1 MAGHLRAF
9 GVLVMSAAIA
19 LIAATPANATITCS
33 YDAGTLNG
41 VLFVQMSES
50 GDALELTV
58 GSAPELEVIDRSLNS
73 NLGCPGAGGPATVT
87 NTDVVIVN
95 DNSDNPAT
103 PATTDGEVSVKVFRP
118 AYFAPGKTLES
129 GSASFSEIEIQVNFG
144 AGMGDTLEVRGDD
157 PPSTWR
163 LGNGGLDW
171 NAQTPDPVPDADI
184 TSQGAELVLLAG
196 ADNDDAIG
204 AQGGPGVGA
213 PFTVAPLQISGGP
226 GDDTLEGGD
235 STTAFL
241 APGDTLI
248 GDEGDDTLRGFAG
261 DDRLDQGSGDDTMVG
276 GVGTDSVEFSDAPAG
291 VTVDL
296 GRTTQQ
302 NTGDGLDAISEVEQV
317 YGSEASDTLIGNGGP
332 NHLAGRGGD
341 DTLDGRASAD
351 SLVGGAGTD
360 VVSFEEAPTG
370 VVADLTA
377 GTATG
382 GAGADSL
389 VDFENI
395 VGSPFAD
402 TLTGNALDNS
412 IVGLG
417 GTDSISALA
426 GADTVDVRDGEPDI
440 ASCGSDLDTATADLQ
455 TLDTVDADCETVD
468 FLRDE
473 AIELTRHRQGQAAD
487 RPAACRRRPG
497 GLPAGGVH
505 GDGQRGRQDPR
516 CADA

>member
-1 MAGHLRAF
+1 
-9 GVLVMSAAIA
+9 
-19 LIAATPANATITCS
+19 
-33 YDAGTLNG
+33 
-41 VLFVQMSES
+41 
-50 GDALELTV
+50 
-58 GSAPELEVIDRSLNS
+58 
-73 NLGCPGAGGPATVT
+73 
-87 NTDVVIVN
+87 
-95 DNSDNPAT
+95 
-103 PATTDGEVSVKVFRP
+103 
-118 AYFAPGKTLES
+118 
-129 GSASFSEIEIQVNFG
+129 
-144 AGMGDTLEVRGDD
+144 MGDTLEVRGDD

-204 AQGGPGVGA
+204 ARGGPGVGA
-213 PFTVAPLQISGGP
+213 PFTAAPLQISGGP

-261 DDRLDQGSGDDTMVG
+261 DDRLDQGPGDDTMVG

-302 NTGDGLDAISEVEQV
+302 NTGDGLDAISEVEQA
-317 YGSEASDTLIGNGGP
+317 YGSDASDTLIGDGGP

-351 SLVGGAGTD
+351 SLIGGAGTD

-389 VDFENI
+389 VDLENI

-426 GADTVDVRDGEPDI
+426 GADTVDVRDGEADI

-473 AIELTRHRQGQAAD
+473 AIELTLTAKAKQRIA
-487 RPAACRRRPG
+487 RRRAVVVRVACPLEACTATASAG
-497 GLPAGGVH
+497 GKIRGGGRLKLGPVTATVPAGAEQEVALALTKA
-505 GDGQRGRQDPR
+505 QRRKVKRALRAGKAPR
-516 CADA
+516 LTVTATATDAAGNAATKTVRVRAKR